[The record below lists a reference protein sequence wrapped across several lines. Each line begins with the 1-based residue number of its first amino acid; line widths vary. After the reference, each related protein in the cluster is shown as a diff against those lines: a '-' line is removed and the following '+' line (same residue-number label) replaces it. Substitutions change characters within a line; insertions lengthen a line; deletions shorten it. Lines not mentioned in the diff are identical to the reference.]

1 MSDPRVGDRLPDLE
15 RTLGIVDLVMY
26 AAATWD
32 WYRWHYDAKAAAE
45 ANLPGPLVDG
55 QMLGALLARH
65 ALEWAGPRARIRR
78 MRFRFASMVFA
89 GDVVRC
95 ESTVTA
101 VTPGTT
107 AVSVSLAQRVLV
119 GDRAAID
126 DATCELEIAS

>member
-1 MSDPRVGDRLPDLE
+1 MNEPRVGDRLPDLE
-15 RTLGIVDLVMY
+15 RPLGIVDLVVY

-32 WYRWHYDAKAAAE
+32 WYRWHYDAKAAAD
-45 ANLPGPLVDG
+45 ARLPAPLVDG
-55 QMLGALLARH
+55 QMLGALLARQ

-101 VTPGTT
+101 VARTP
-107 AVSVSLAQRVLV
+107 AALAVSLAQRVMV
-119 GDRAAID
+119 GDRAAVD
-126 DATCELEIAS
+126 DAACELEIAS

>member
-1 MSDPRVGDRLPDLE
+1 MNEPRIGYRLPDLE
-15 RTLGIVDLVMY
+15 RPLGIVDLVMY

-32 WYRWHYDAKAAAE
+32 WYRWHYDATAAAD
-45 ANLPGPLVDG
+45 AHLPGPLVDG

-101 VTPGTT
+101 VTRRPGGLE
-107 AVSVSLAQRVLV
+107 VSLAQRVLV
-119 GDRAAID
+119 GERAAID
-126 DATCELEIAS
+126 EATCDLELAS